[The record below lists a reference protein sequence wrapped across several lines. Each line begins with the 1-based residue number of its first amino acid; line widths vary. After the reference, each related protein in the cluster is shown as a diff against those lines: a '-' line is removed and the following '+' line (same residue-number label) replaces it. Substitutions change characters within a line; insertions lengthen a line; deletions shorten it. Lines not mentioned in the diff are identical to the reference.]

1 MGKSGEEREIEQ
13 MKKQFEVLEN
23 ETIADCL
30 ARMEKEG
37 FRPVRRIE
45 KPVFREVKKNG
56 RKEYEPATR
65 KIVFEGRKSSSDPN
79 ITGL

>member
-1 MGKSGEEREIEQ
+1 

-37 FRPVRRIE
+37 FQPVRRIE

-65 KIVFEGRKSSSDPN
+65 KIVFEGRKLKEGNQVQTRTLPACK
-79 ITGL
+79 T

>member
-1 MGKSGEEREIEQ
+1 

-65 KIVFEGRKSSSDPN
+65 KIVFEGRKSSLDPN

>member
-1 MGKSGEEREIEQ
+1 

-45 KPVFREVKKNG
+45 KPVFWEVKKND

-79 ITGL
+79 IPDL